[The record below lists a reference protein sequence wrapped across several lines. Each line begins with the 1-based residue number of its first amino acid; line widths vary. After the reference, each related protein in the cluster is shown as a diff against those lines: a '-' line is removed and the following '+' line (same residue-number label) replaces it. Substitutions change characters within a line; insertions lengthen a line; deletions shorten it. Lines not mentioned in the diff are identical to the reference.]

1 MVTTNQMVIDLHGK
15 LQEIS
20 HGAIKI
26 TITRDKGKGLIQ
38 IPGATIETK
47 GGTALATM
55 TTRIRSIETGVTTMT
70 ATVVTHRTALVIII
84 VNMIIATTI
93 ETTETTSH
101 TLSVR

>member
-1 MVTTNQMVIDLHGK
+1 MVIDLHGK

-38 IPGATIETK
+38 LPGTTIETK

-55 TTRIRSIETGVTTMT
+55 TTRIKSIETGVTIMM
-70 ATVVTHRTALVIII
+70 ATVDIHRTALVIII

-93 ETTETTSH
+93 ETIETASH
-101 TLSVR
+101 ILSDRLF